1 MDKNRKVNKIHILLS
16 LILLVIVFWL
26 LWSQINIA
34 RRDSLVWLKL
44 NVVGKDSVTKV
55 LFSPTELPARS
66 STTLTFEIVTEKIF
80 SVGANIVLNIPW
92 TFLMSTKS

>member
-1 MDKNRKVNKIHILLS
+1 M
-16 LILLVIVFWL
+16 
-26 LWSQINIA
+26 
-34 RRDSLVWLKL
+34 VWLKL

-66 STTLTFEIVTEKIF
+66 STTLTFEIVPEKIF

-92 TFLMSTKS
+92 TFLMSTKSWTPTPIGGFIDSRIRNCEFD